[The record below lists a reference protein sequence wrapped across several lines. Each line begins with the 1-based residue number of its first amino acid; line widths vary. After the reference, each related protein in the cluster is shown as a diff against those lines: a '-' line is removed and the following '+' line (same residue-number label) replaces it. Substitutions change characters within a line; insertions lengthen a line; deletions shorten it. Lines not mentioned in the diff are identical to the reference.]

1 MEQLAHQVPGRHCEG
16 QFISHGTFF
25 AQEAPLD
32 QAEIAVFLHRFPA
45 AGALVQDGVQTAQGQ
60 ELQQGAVG
68 DQPPVPF
75 PQQPERF
82 QEKLEHFLLGFSFPQ
97 EIFRRLPYD
106 GPVG

>member
-1 MEQLAHQVPGRHCEG
+1 MTVYRKG
-16 QFISHGTFF
+16 QFIPHGAFF
-25 AQEAPLD
+25 TEEAPLD

-82 QEKLEHFLLGFSFPQ
+82 QKQLEHFLLGLPFPQ
-97 EIFRRLPYD
+97 EIFCRLSDD